1 MIMKSRV
8 RKPSNK
14 VQNAHTRKTVY
25 TFFVFYNWST
35 KKTEQNRRFFFQNR
49 TETESATQQNHAGC
63 FTHSMAVPGTTHCM
77 CVQQSDYSKKNLN
90 YSGLFSTA
98 LGGTSDHGSR
108 SFHDD
113 IMFIDHGVKCTRQT
127 LAVICCQN
135 SWQSYSQY
143 GYCVTIGVR
152 TFIFLLFLM
161 FFMYS
166 VWDFTI
172 IITC

>member
-1 MIMKSRV
+1 M
-8 RKPSNK
+8 
-14 VQNAHTRKTVY
+14 HTQERQFTRFLY
-25 TFFVFYNWST
+25 FTT
-35 KKTEQNRRFFFQNR
+35 DLQRRPNRTDGFFFQNR

-135 SWQSYSQY
+135 S
-143 GYCVTIGVR
+143 
-152 TFIFLLFLM
+152 
-161 FFMYS
+161 
-166 VWDFTI
+166 
-172 IITC
+172 